1 MLTCW
6 KIAPC
11 IAAGNTLI
19 IKPPELAPLSS
30 LHLAK
35 LIDEAGFP
43 PGVIN
48 IIPGLGSQ
56 AGSALAHHMKVRKI
70 AFTGS
75 TLTGRAIL
83 KASAESNLKKVS
95 LELGGKSPAIIFD
108 DADFEE
114 AVMWAMIGI
123 TAGEGE
129 ICAAGSRIYVQDTI
143 YEKFLKA
150 FSDQCKKAVSGDPM
164 ASGTSKGPLISDQQR
179 EKVSRYIEEAKAKGT
194 PLLHGGNRIGRSNAI
209 ENTAFFDVPEDSA
222 IMKEEIFGPVAVST
236 RHKNHAFLAR
246 ARPYG
251 SGADANYLSICS
263 PLPNFMTRKK
273 SSTRPTTPSMGY
285 LPLSLPR
292 ILLVRIGLR
301 IASKADRSPSMHG
314 LCWRLTC
321 RSEVSQ
327 PCSPMITFGAS
338 PTSQSY

>member
-1 MLTCW
+1 MICRMLTCW

-19 IKPPELAPLSS
+19 IKPPELAPLSA

-35 LIDEAGFP
+35 LIAEAGFP

-48 IIPGLGSQ
+48 IIPGLGST

-95 LELGGKSPAIIFD
+95 LELGGKSPTIIFD
-108 DADFEE
+108 DADFDE
-114 AVMWAMIGI
+114 AVTWAAIGI
-123 TAGEGE
+123 TMGEGE

-150 FSDQCKKAVSGDPM
+150 FADRCKNAALGDPM
-164 ASGTSKGPLISDQQR
+164 ILGTSKGALISDQQR
-179 EKVSRYIEEAKAKGT
+179 EKVSTYIESAKANGT
-194 PLLHGGNRIGRSNAI
+194 PLLHGGQRIGNTNAI

-236 RHKNHAFLAR
+236 LPIFFLLTRHTK
-246 ARPYG
+246 
-251 SGADANYLSICS
+251 
-263 PLPNFMTRKK
+263 KK
-273 SSTRPTTPSMGY
+273 SLVALTRY
-285 LPLSLPR
+285 ALSLPCTVHR
-292 ILLVRIGLR
+292 QI
-301 IASKADRSPSMHG
+301 P
-314 LCWRLTC
+314 
-321 RSEVSQ
+321 
-327 PCSPMITFGAS
+327 
-338 PTSQSY
+338 

>member
-19 IKPPELAPLSS
+19 IKPPELAPLSA

-35 LIDEAGFP
+35 LVVEAGLP

-48 IIPGLGSQ
+48 VLPGLGTR
-56 AGSALAHHMKVRKI
+56 AGSALAHHMQIRKI

-95 LELGGKSPAIIFD
+95 LELGGKSPGIIFD

-114 AVMWAMIGI
+114 AVKWAAIGI
-123 TAGEGE
+123 TLGEGE
-129 ICAAGSRIYVQDTI
+129 ICAAGSRIYVQDTV

-150 FSDQCKKAVSGDPM
+150 FSDQCKQATPGDPLVSG
-164 ASGTSKGPLISDQQR
+164 TNKGPLISDQQR
-179 EKVSRYIEEAKAKGT
+179 EKVSKYIETAKANGT
-194 PLLHGGNRIGRSNAI
+194 PLLHGGNRIGNTNAI

-222 IMKEEIFGPVAVST
+222 IMKEEIFGPVAVSLT
-236 RHKNHAFLAR
+236 WMQHPFLGR
-246 ARPYG
+246 RPN
-251 SGADANYLSICS
+251 SF
-263 PLPNFMTRKK
+263 P
-273 SSTRPTTPSMGY
+273 
-285 LPLSLPR
+285 
-292 ILLVRIGLR
+292 
-301 IASKADRSPSMHG
+301 MH
-314 LCWRLTC
+314 
-321 RSEVSQ
+321 
-327 PCSPMITFGAS
+327 
-338 PTSQSY
+338 